1 MCILSH
7 CRIDLS
13 LWLTSSC
20 FAAFCIL
27 FAAFCLPLCLPS
39 YLEFTPF
46 IRRVFRLPRV
56 RIVSF
61 FLSFIFGPLSHV
73 APMYQRYIAWRA
85 RCWLCLPL
93 LRRPPF
99 LPRLFKCVVVL
110 ASTSP
115 EFLALVIQAIQ
126 TPISAITQH
135 LLTAAVDGPAISS
148 QGLPTTAI
156 TARGSHCPAF
166 FRVILGQ
173 SHGTLG
179 LLGPASTLVL
189 NECLGFIAIRVFGV
203 MRRSLLVLCLWLR
216 R

>member
-1 MCILSH
+1 MS
-7 CRIDLS
+7 S
-13 LWLTSSC
+13 SSATS
-20 FAAFCIL
+20 
-27 FAAFCLPLCLPS
+27 
-39 YLEFTPF
+39 T
-46 IRRVFRLPRV
+46 
-56 RIVSF
+56 VS
-61 FLSFIFGPLSHV
+61 STAV
-73 APMYQRYIAWRA
+73 Q
-85 RCWLCLPL
+85 
-93 LRRPPF
+93 
-99 LPRLFKCVVVL
+99 CVVVL

-156 TARGSHCPAF
+156 AARGSHCPAF

-179 LLGPASTLVL
+179 ILGPASTLVL